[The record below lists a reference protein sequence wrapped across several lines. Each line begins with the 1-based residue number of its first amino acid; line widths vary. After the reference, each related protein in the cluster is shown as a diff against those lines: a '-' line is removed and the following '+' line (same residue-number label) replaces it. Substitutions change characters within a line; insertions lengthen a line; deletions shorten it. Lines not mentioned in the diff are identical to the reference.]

1 MEQLRIFK
9 VVVIGDPAVG
19 KTSLSM
25 RYADS
30 SFQYEYIKTIGSNFF
45 LRDIW
50 VNSWQTRLLIW
61 DLAGDEFFGQIRSIF
76 YQGSF
81 GALLVFDVTREST
94 FEHMEGWLAELRAN
108 IDWEI
113 PIVLAANKIDCDNWE
128 MDEAVIQEY
137 ARNSNF
143 SLYMTSAKN
152 DQNVTDAF
160 NRLATEITGIVV
172 KIEPPDNETSQKN
185 PEDGITTP

>member
-1 MEQLRIFK
+1 MEHLRIFK
-9 VVVIGDPAVG
+9 IVVIGDPAVG

-50 VNSWQTRLLIW
+50 VDKWQTRLLIW

-81 GALLVFDVTREST
+81 GALLVFDITRKSS
-94 FEHMEGWLAELRAN
+94 FEHLAGWLSELRAN
-108 IDWEI
+108 LDWEI
-113 PIVLAANKIDCDNWE
+113 PVVLAANKTDCDGWE
-128 MDEAVIQEY
+128 LEKENIQEY
-137 ARNSNF
+137 AKNQNF
-143 SLYMTSAKN
+143 PLYMTSAKA
-152 DQNVTDAF
+152 DDNVTDAF
-160 NRLATEITGIVV
+160 NHLATNITKGIVV
-172 KIEPPDNETSQKN
+172 KIEPP
-185 PEDGITTP
+185 EDGSS